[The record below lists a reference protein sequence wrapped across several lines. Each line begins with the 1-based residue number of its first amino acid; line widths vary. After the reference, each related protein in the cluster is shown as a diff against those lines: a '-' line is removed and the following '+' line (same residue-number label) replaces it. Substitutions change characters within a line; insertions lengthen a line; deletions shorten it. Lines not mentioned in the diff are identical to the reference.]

1 MSDLEATAL
10 TAVAVLNVALAAVLV
25 LLYGRMYVRTRA
37 PFAIGLVLFAAAF
50 LAQNVLVAY
59 AYGTMMPLFG
69 GGLVPYLLSIGVF
82 EALGLAAI
90 AWTATR

>member
-69 GGLVPYLLSIGVF
+69 GGLVPYLLGIGVF